1 MGARSS
7 KVDPYFRAEEV
18 ARRIDRAGHERN
30 AHEIIKLTSSK
41 LVINAKQI
49 NSVSA
54 NLSTIAD
61 RGVKKKTEYTQ
72 TVNVN
77 SATLISKQRQ
87 INDLKRVIKVTV
99 VCRAALVSLQTQLF
113 DLVKACEEEYTEL
126 DRQFVVQHEQ
136 GGRKANSN
144 SPTNFRIYK
153 KTVQYSP
160 QASFVENMARDDTS
174 FVAAPEVDED
184 VYGVDASPSEVL
196 TENQVKNASTA
207 TTKTAEKSS
216 PMHSDR
222 VDETNVG
229 TIKID
234 QFVIQKSQ
242 ILEEVTAAV
251 TSSNNPEGDS
261 DATSKKV
268 LDEGTKNGSLA
279 VSTVMDQSPKEKS
292 PNDGKSNGITD
303 LEEDSV
309 SVEGNSLN
317 KATTMVTSTNFT
329 NKNGDNADADNDSGH
344 LGFLTVS
351 TVMDQSSKE
360 ESPNDGKSNGITD
373 SKEDGVSVEGNS
385 LNKATAMVTSTNF
398 TNKNG
403 DNDDVDN
410 DSGHLGSL
418 AVSTV
423 MDQSSKEESPND
435 GKSNGITDLK
445 EDDVSVEG
453 NSLNKATA
461 MVTSTNF
468 TNKNGDN
475 ADADNDS
482 GHLDPLFK
490 QLLQLKDKNNSPA
503 EAIAEELC
511 STKDHNKKSESSF
524 EEIDYENLIKDEQ
537 QIDDYLNSSS
547 TNMVVKL
554 LPKIVRR
561 SGDSDD
567 AYKDTAKLNDGC
579 DPLLVS
585 SMTVELLPKSSI
597 RKDCAGTIEVTE
609 GVSSK
614 ELELNKNFLEVSLPS
629 PRREA
634 NRDLVSFVGQEKKG
648 HSVEENNIG
657 DHQHQRGH
665 LESSELP
672 PSLKRKQRRINL

>member
-30 AHEIIKLTSSK
+30 ALDIIKLTSSK

-329 NKNGDNADADNDSGH
+329 NKNGDNAD
-344 LGFLTVS
+344 
-351 TVMDQSSKE
+351 
-360 ESPNDGKSNGITD
+360 
-373 SKEDGVSVEGNS
+373 
-385 LNKATAMVTSTNF
+385 
-398 TNKNG
+398 
-403 DNDDVDN
+403 VDN

>member
-30 AHEIIKLTSSK
+30 ALDIIKLTSSK

-403 DNDDVDN
+403 DN
-410 DSGHLGSL
+410 
-418 AVSTV
+418 
-423 MDQSSKEESPND
+423 
-435 GKSNGITDLK
+435 
-445 EDDVSVEG
+445 
-453 NSLNKATA
+453 
-461 MVTSTNF
+461 
-468 TNKNGDN
+468 

>member
-30 AHEIIKLTSSK
+30 ALDIIKLTSSK

-268 LDEGTKNGSLA
+268 LDEGTKN
-279 VSTVMDQSPKEKS
+279 
-292 PNDGKSNGITD
+292 
-303 LEEDSV
+303 
-309 SVEGNSLN
+309 
-317 KATTMVTSTNFT
+317 
-329 NKNGDNADADNDSGH
+329 
-344 LGFLTVS
+344 
-351 TVMDQSSKE
+351 
-360 ESPNDGKSNGITD
+360 
-373 SKEDGVSVEGNS
+373 
-385 LNKATAMVTSTNF
+385 
-398 TNKNG
+398 
-403 DNDDVDN
+403 
-410 DSGHLGSL
+410 GSL